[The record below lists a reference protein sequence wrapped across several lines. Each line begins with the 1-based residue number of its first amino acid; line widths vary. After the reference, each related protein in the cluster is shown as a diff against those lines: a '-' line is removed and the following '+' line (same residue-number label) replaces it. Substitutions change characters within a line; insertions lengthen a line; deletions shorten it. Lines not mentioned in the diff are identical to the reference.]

1 MSAASNYLENE
12 VLDHVLGKTT
22 RDFTSPSTLVLALFS
37 GTASDVL
44 AALEAGT
51 SSTTGTGNWGHYEI
65 NTGSYTRKAV
75 SFNVASGGSATT
87 NGDVTFPAATA
98 NYNNTAGS
106 GSTVTCI
113 AVLDNTSGGN
123 VLFYGQLDNS
133 KEILNGDTFQV
144 SDTNLTISLA

>member
-51 SSTTGTGNWGHYEI
+51 SSTSGTGNWGHYEI
-65 NTGSYTRKAV
+65 NNGSYTRKAI
-75 SFNVASGGSATT
+75 SFNTASGGSATN

-98 NYNNTAGS
+98 NYDNTAGS